1 MLNKILLLMS
11 LSAPAMAE
19 DVAQFTLV
27 PRGGIAPF
35 EATCFNDVATAEILT
50 WKQFTQ
56 IEFQKKL
63 EFEQAKWNE
72 TCHLNVTNL
81 QISLEESQT
90 RFDKELAAKNTELED
105 LRQIIAKD
113 RKKNIP
119 AIIAGSIAAGI
130 VIGFGSAYAINQ
142 ITD

>member
-1 MLNKILLLMS
+1 
-11 LSAPAMAE
+11 MAE
-19 DVAQFTLV
+19 DTAQFTLV
-27 PRGGIAPF
+27 PRGGIVPF
-35 EATCFNDVATAEILT
+35 EATCFNNVATAQILT
-50 WKQFTQ
+50 WKQFTE
-56 IEFQKKL
+56 IEFEKRL

-72 TCHLNVTNL
+72 TCHLSVTNL
-81 QISLEESQT
+81 QISLDESQT
-90 RFDKELAAKNTELED
+90 RFNEELAAKSTELED

-119 AIIAGSIAAGI
+119 AIMAGSIAAGI